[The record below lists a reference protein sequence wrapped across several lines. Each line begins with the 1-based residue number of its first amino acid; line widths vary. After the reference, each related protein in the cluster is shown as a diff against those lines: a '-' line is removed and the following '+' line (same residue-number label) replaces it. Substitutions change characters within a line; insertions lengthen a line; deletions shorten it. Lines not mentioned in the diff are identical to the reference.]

1 MVEHAAVNRGVVG
14 SSPTRGAN
22 FKTGRLSSENLFCV
36 SGAYSSAVEPPAHNR
51 LVPGSIPGGPTKSY
65 GPLVKRLRHRP
76 FTAVSGVRFP
86 HGSPSSLSLGGYPG
100 LFLLRAGVA
109 VLRVE

>member
-22 FKTGRLSSENLFCV
+22 LKIGRLSSENLFCV

-51 LVPGSIPGGPTKSY
+51 LVPGSIPGGPTTLTWPV
-65 GPLVKRLRHRP
+65 GQAVKTPP
-76 FTAVSGVRFP
+76 F
-86 HGSPSSLSLGGYPG
+86 HGGIGGSIPP
-100 LFLLRAGVA
+100 
-109 VLRVE
+109 RVTKK